1 MLEKTRRID
10 INKTRKNEVISMG
23 VDNFEEFYKGELE
36 KDFKRPPREIK
47 PEEYQPKR
55 GVDNAVAGEGF
66 KTHADRKADYFREY
80 ELFKENKSKALWTS
94 NAL

>member
-1 MLEKTRRID
+1 MLEKTRRMD

-47 PEEYQPKR
+47 PEEY
-55 GVDNAVAGEGF
+55 
-66 KTHADRKADYFREY
+66 
-80 ELFKENKSKALWTS
+80 
-94 NAL
+94 